1 MSKDKTQILSTKEV
15 NQKITRIAH
24 EIHERHYKSSSLV
37 IVGIK
42 EGGSKLASRLVLIL
56 KEISDLD
63 ITFIELQLDKNNP
76 SLLPTFESGISI
88 TQNQRIIVVDD
99 VINSGRTLIYAV
111 KHILDSQPKSVGT
124 VALIDRIHRR
134 FPLGADYVGMRLS
147 TTIKERV
154 EVDLDRDKEG
164 VYLA

>member
-1 MSKDKTQILSTKEV
+1 MSAKEV

-37 IVGIK
+37 IIGIK
-42 EGGSKLASRLVLIL
+42 EGGSKLAGRLVTIL
-56 KEISDLD
+56 QEISELE
-63 ITFIELQLDKNNP
+63 ITFVELQLDKKKP
-76 SLLPTFESGISI
+76 SQPPSIESEISI
-88 TQNQRIIVVDD
+88 AKNQRVIVVDD

-111 KHILDSQPKSVGT
+111 KHVLDSQPKSVGT

-134 FPLGADYVGMRLS
+134 FPLGADYVGVRLS
-147 TTIKERV
+147 TTLKEHV
-154 EVDLDRDKEG
+154 EVVLEPKKEG